1 MLPPPGACGI
11 TFNMRIFG
19 GVESQVDEYPWSAL
33 IKYQRRKFCIRLTN
47 FYTYEKSIK
56 IISKLKFKFRL
67 NK

>member
-47 FYTYEKSIK
+47 FYTYEKSI
-56 IISKLKFKFRL
+56 
-67 NK
+67 